1 MTNILYISFKKIF
14 NKKTKAF
21 LLILPIAILLA
32 TAIIVSSQIQNIQ
45 SAVNSNVFESI
56 QNQNT
61 IIQIKKDVQ
70 TDPSDPRSFFNVNTN
85 FTETD
90 IANSKSV
97 ANISG
102 ISMNYSIP
110 VRPIKTTNL
119 IEGKTITFSA
129 LNVLDSESAS
139 LFTNETFEYSDG
151 TIPIILNAKSFTET
165 IEDWGGLDSISINP
179 RAARGSTPAS
189 GTPQTIALG
198 PTKIQNIE
206 YDKSDIIGKE
216 FDITIGGLDT
226 LQSYKIERDESTNN
240 IVFKKLTTD
249 ELATQEKTRNES
261 ISKYWDYQKISTPQT
276 YHFKVVGLIESESDT
291 KVYVPEDFAKV
302 ATDAFVA
309 NEVSSRTAEPE
320 TSLLG
325 STYSGLTYN
334 GETLS
339 SGNGRGGFNFRAG
352 GNRMQGQPQMGGGVP
367 QLTQSISYFIPGL
380 VITEDS
386 SGNVTGI
393 DKSASVFDDSI
404 KSSDTVTVKI
414 NNLVN
419 RKQVIEDLSKAG
431 FAYQDVSKSEVISSL
446 QSTLSVA
453 SNYLSWGFIATV
465 SLVIILALYKFVADS
480 RREIGIFRAMGM
492 KSSTVLVMVLIQ
504 GIVSV
509 LLGSVIGIA
518 LGVGLNILV
527 ASGVSTWFDLN
538 ITNSM
543 KALYNITA
551 TVPVSVFLNIDWN
564 SAVKY
569 LLVASGI
576 AIIASTFP
584 ALKASRMKPVEAIK
598 E

>member
-179 RAARGSTPAS
+179 RAARGSTPTS

-302 ATDAFVA
+302 ATDAFIA
-309 NEVSSRTAEPE
+309 NEVSSRIAEPE
-320 TSLLG
+320 TTLLG

-339 SGNGRGGFNFRAG
+339 SGNGRGGFNFRVG
-352 GNRMQGQPQMGGGVP
+352 GNRTQGQPQMGGGVP
-367 QLTQSISYFIPGL
+367 QLTQTISYFIPGL

-414 NNLVN
+414 NNLIN

-504 GIVSV
+504 GIMSV

-518 LGVGLNILV
+518 LGVGLNILI
-527 ASGVSTWFDLN
+527 ASGVSTWFDVN